1 MKGAFSSESTCTATV
16 GGSTSR
22 LPRRWGKHAQRLAAV
37 VTMAAV
43 VAGAGNVLL
52 KRCARGFDMPARPF
66 YSTIAEGR
74 DESADPRLRRAAPSE
89 EEDRDAGVAEASR
102 QFAIELLTPSLKQPD
117 SSRFPADAIR
127 FERLEQLNRVTGQ
140 KIEHWLVDGVV
151 DSRNGYG
158 YMARSPWRVVL
169 GRDGTAFFPIIAS
182 LDGFAVYHCRSHS
195 DLIREAR
202 RAAVQER
209 QKEAAAKTAQEL
221 AEKNAVWQAINAAK
235 PADVKAQA
243 ALKLALNLLAAGKVE
258 AAYGRLQELIEKFPD
273 TEAAAEAREL
283 LNK

>member
-1 MKGAFSSESTCTATV
+1 MKRASSSKISRTATV
-16 GGSTSR
+16 DGNTFR
-22 LPRRWGKHAQRLAAV
+22 LLRRWGKYALRLAVAV
-37 VTMAAV
+37 AV
-43 VAGAGNVLL
+43 IAIVAGAGGTLL
-52 KRCARGFDMPARPF
+52 KRRARAFDMPVRPF
-66 YSTIAEGR
+66 RSTIAEGR

-89 EEDRDAGVAEASR
+89 EEDRDAGVVEASR

-117 SSRFPADAIR
+117 SSRFPADGIHV
-127 FERLEQLNRVTGQ
+127 ERLDQLNRVTDR

-151 DSRNGYG
+151 DSQNEYG

-169 GRDGTAFFPIIAS
+169 GREGDEFFPIVAA
-182 LDGFAVYHCRSHS
+182 LDGFAIYHLRSHS

-202 RAAVQER
+202 RVAVHER
-209 QKEAAAKTAQEL
+209 QKAATEKNAQNL

-235 PADVKAQA
+235 PPEVKARA
-243 ALKLALNLLAAGKVE
+243 ALKLALNLLAAGRVE